1 MLVVDASVAAKWVFK
16 EPDSDRA
23 LALVG
28 AMATIGAPSII
39 AAELGNIAWKRVRRG
54 VWGAQDAPASVQ
66 FAIGLLT
73 VIVPVEELWE
83 DALRLALR
91 IDHPIYDCFY
101 LALAQREQ
109 ASFVTADT
117 RLAQLASQIGV
128 SLEQY

>member
-16 EPDSDRA
+16 EPNSDRA

-28 AMATIGAPSII
+28 SVAIVGAPSII
-39 AAELGNIAWKRVRRG
+39 VAELGNIAWKRVRRG

-66 FAIGLLT
+66 FAVDLFTI
-73 VIVPVEELWE
+73 IVPIEELWK
-83 DALRLALR
+83 DAVRLALR
-91 IDHPIYDCFY
+91 TDHPIYDCFY

-117 RLAQLASQIGV
+117 RLAQLAGQIGV
-128 SLEQY
+128 SVEHL